1 VVADSVPSGLAWP
14 MAKIAAP
21 ICSWSWRGCPSCDP
35 GRASGS
41 LAATTGF
48 WAPLGIIG
56 GWLAGLG
63 ATILLW
69 QRSSSRYFRAA
80 PRY

>member
-1 VVADSVPSGLAWP
+1 VHIRERRIARADELLV
-14 MAKIAAP
+14 
-21 ICSWSWRGCPSCDP
+21 RRD
-35 GRASGS
+35 
-41 LAATTGF
+41 TTGF
-48 WAPLGIIG
+48 WELLGMIA

-69 QRSSSRYFRAA
+69 QRSSSRYFGAA